1 MRCIARQIVRMI
13 RGHSSQR
20 LLAALAWLTLGQALP
35 VRAESDPTVQS
46 WRVIQ
51 AAPRVAPAQ
60 QGQTYRARR
69 RYDTPRL
76 LYPDD
81 ATLGLIM
88 PETSV
93 ALPDPADGTRP
104 RILVFGDS
112 LADALAAGMMAD
124 PAIKADMAL
133 QPKTVS
139 SSGLVREDFHDWPR
153 TLREA
158 MAASPDAA
166 AAVLMLGLNDRQA
179 LRAGEASFEPLSEP
193 WLELYRQRV
202 DTVIRTAQ
210 QARIP
215 LIWVGLPI
223 MRSPRLSQDMAS
235 LNALIRDRVTQAG
248 ETYVETYESFADGV
262 GAFTATG
269 PDVIGDIVRLRGPDG
284 IHFTP
289 AGQRKLAFFVERPLR
304 LRIHDRLQAPAPAP
318 QGVPGGETL
327 ASLPAPASP
336 PATEGKIALPP
347 VAAPEPVV
355 IRQRPD
361 IGEIR
366 PLSVQ
371 NLATSLA
378 SSQLPV
384 IVDPVTRDLFDRGV
398 SPEPREGRADDYRWR

>member
-1 MRCIARQIVRMI
+1 
-13 RGHSSQR
+13 
-20 LLAALAWLTLGQALP
+20 
-35 VRAESDPTVQS
+35 
-46 WRVIQ
+46 VIQ

-76 LYPDD
+76 LYPDE

-88 PETSV
+88 PEISLV
-93 ALPDPADGTRP
+93 LPDAAEGTRP
-104 RILVFGDS
+104 RILIFGDS

-124 PAIKADMAL
+124 PGIKADMAV

-139 SSGLVREDFHDWPR
+139 SSGLVREDFHDWSR
-153 TLREA
+153 TLREGL
-158 MAASPDAA
+158 AANPDAA
-166 AAVLMLGLNDRQA
+166 AAILMLGLNDRQA
-179 LRAGEASFEPLSEP
+179 IRSGETSVEPLSEP

-202 DTVIRTAQ
+202 DALIRTAQ

-235 LNALIRDRVTQAG
+235 LNALIRDRITQAG
-248 ETYVETYESFADGV
+248 ETFVETYESFADGV
-262 GAFTATG
+262 GGFTASG

-304 LRIHDRLQAPAPAP
+304 LRIHDRLQPQAPAP
-318 QGVPGGETL
+318 QVMPGGETL
-327 ASLPAPASP
+327 ASLPAPRSP
-336 PATEGKIALPP
+336 PGSESPP
-347 VAAPEPVV
+347 VTTAPPPNAAVEPVM

-378 SSQLPV
+378 SSQPSV
-384 IVDPVTRDLFDRGV
+384 IADPVTRDLFDRGL
-398 SPEPREGRADDYRWR
+398 SPEPRLGRSDDYRWR